1 MDENNSAIVNDS
13 EMYGKKIISVPIP
26 EKNIGVDTKN
36 TLIGDLAYAQTSQVD
51 YGEINKFS
59 NISDDRNQ
67 LYSLIDQMGADGLI
81 ARALEIYA
89 SNSTEKNPQGRIV
102 WAESN
107 DSVTTKYITF
117 LLDSLN
123 IDKNI
128 YKWIYSLVKYGD
140 LYIRLYRKSE
150 IKDDLFDDEDK
161 KPLNEDVKIKIFP
174 KNDNFVHY
182 VEAVPNPAEMFELT
196 KFGKTYAY
204 IQAPSTFAANYDYTG
219 EEAWLTNAQ
228 NKYIYKFKKN
238 DVTIYPAT
246 EFVHAALEDVANRFP
261 ESVEIFKTDSEY
273 DSENTDLSY
282 QVRRGKSILA
292 NVYKIWRELKLL
304 ETSVLLNRVTK
315 SSIVR
320 TIQVEVGDMPKTMV
334 EPHLR
339 GIKSLIEQKSAL
351 KTNEK
356 MSEYTDPG
364 PIENNVY
371 IPVRNGQGQITV
383 GQIGG
388 DVDVKSLADLD
399 YFRDQLFG
407 ALRIPKQYMGYT
419 DDAAGFNGG
428 TSLSLISADFA
439 KMIKRLQSTM
449 EQAITDIINLLL
461 IDKKQSKYIN
471 KFSIHMMTPMTE
483 EDKNRQENL
492 SSEIQLTS
500 DVMNLVSDIDNQSV
514 KFKIL
519 KALLS
524 NTITNT
530 EVIDLLQQEIDNLDA
545 EQVEESEESI
555 EDENLNFD
563 IENSNDDGE
572 SINDFAMEKTNSEP
586 ENQSNETE
594 TVSELPNMNDLGM
607 DFADSTQF

>member
-1 MDENNSAIVNDS
+1 MNEDNNAIVNDT
-13 EMYGKKIISVPIP
+13 ELYGKKIKSMPVK
-26 EKNIGVDTKN
+26 EKNIGVDLNDTIIN
-36 TLIGDLAYAQTSQVD
+36 DLSTAQSSQVD
-51 YGEINKFS
+51 FGEIDKFT

-107 DSVTTKYITF
+107 DSKTTKYITF

-140 LYIRLYRKSE
+140 LYIRLYRESE
-150 IKDDLFDDEDK
+150 IKDDLFEDENK
-161 KPLNEDVKIKIFP
+161 TLNEDVKVKMFS
-174 KNDNFVHY
+174 KNDKYVHY
-182 VEAVPNPAEMFELT
+182 VEAMPNPAEMFELT

-228 NKYIYKFKKN
+228 NKYLYKFKKN
-238 DVTIYPAT
+238 DVTIYPPT

-261 ESVEIFKTDSEY
+261 ETVEIFRTEAEY
-273 DSENTDLSY
+273 NEKEETDLSY
-282 QVRRGKSILA
+282 AVRRGKSILA

-304 ETSVLLNRVTK
+304 ETSVLLNRITK

-320 TIQVEVGDMPKTMV
+320 TIQVEIGDMPKDRV

-339 GIKSLIEQKSAL
+339 GIKQLIEQKSAI

-356 MSEYTDPG
+356 MSEYTNPG

-399 YFRDQLFG
+399 YFRD
-407 ALRIPKQYMGYT
+407 
-419 DDAAGFNGG
+419 
-428 TSLSLISADFA
+428 
-439 KMIKRLQSTM
+439 
-449 EQAITDIINLLL
+449 
-461 IDKKQSKYIN
+461 
-471 KFSIHMMTPMTE
+471 
-483 EDKNRQENL
+483 
-492 SSEIQLTS
+492 
-500 DVMNLVSDIDNQSV
+500 
-514 KFKIL
+514 
-519 KALLS
+519 
-524 NTITNT
+524 
-530 EVIDLLQQEIDNLDA
+530 
-545 EQVEESEESI
+545 
-555 EDENLNFD
+555 
-563 IENSNDDGE
+563 
-572 SINDFAMEKTNSEP
+572 
-586 ENQSNETE
+586 
-594 TVSELPNMNDLGM
+594 
-607 DFADSTQF
+607 